1 MSVNFWED
9 LLLYLT
15 FFIPS
20 SFVVVLFC
28 FDLFFRFG
36 SVFTTKAH
44 RFVLRYAK
52 AILC

>member
-20 SFVVVLFC
+20 SSFVVVLFC
-28 FDLFFRFG
+28 FDLFFGFG

-44 RFVLRYAK
+44 R
-52 AILC
+52 ICS